1 LVNNKSYF
9 KKLSLSIKTNYTE
22 MKYRYGKN
30 ALIHIERKIR
40 SKEGGGGG
48 GGGMVK

>member
-1 LVNNKSYF
+1 
-9 KKLSLSIKTNYTE
+9 

-40 SKEGGGGG
+40 SKEGD

>member
-1 LVNNKSYF
+1 
-9 KKLSLSIKTNYTE
+9 

-48 GGGMVK
+48 GGMVK

>member
-1 LVNNKSYF
+1 
-9 KKLSLSIKTNYTE
+9 
-22 MKYRYGKN
+22 MKYRYGQN

-48 GGGMVK
+48 GMVK